1 MAYDS
6 PNTRSKLIGSAA
18 SLAAFLMF
26 AGRAQAQSYADDSS
40 SLVDI
45 AGLDGVTSVTQP
57 GDGSV
62 LVTLDTGETLT
73 LSAGD
78 VVIEN
83 GVVFADP
90 SVIADAGAAAGLS
103 INPYLIGAAA
113 VGVGVI
119 AAVAS
124 SDDDDGA
131 GANNNIVLNAP
142 PVFTSG
148 TEASVEEN
156 TLETGFTATAQDT
169 NGDALTFSISGG
181 ADAALFAIDANTGA
195 LSFAQAPDFE
205 VPGDA
210 DGNNDFVVEISVTDG
225 EFTAT
230 QTVTVTVTNIN
241 DNTPVIVSGNA
252 VTVTENGT
260 DAYQAEAN
268 DADGDAITFSLSGDD
283 AALFAIDAATGL
295 VTFIAAPDFEAP
307 GDANGDNAYQITVT
321 ASDGTN
327 TVSQAVT
334 ITVADQLEVI
344 GTDGNDAL
352 TGSDDADIIDAGAG
366 DDVIDSLQGS
376 DQISTGTGRDILNFA
391 GDPFE
396 GADVSAEG
404 RQIVGGEDFISD
416 FDFANDAY
424 RFDAEDFGVGG
435 EVRFASLDAN
445 ADGAAI
451 PAGSNVIVLLNA
463 DNDGDA
469 STPFLA
475 GTAAAQIAALVD
487 DAGPGFFVYW
497 NSNLGVNRLVYSTDL
512 SDPSADLKIV
522 SRQTDLSGQDAIDA
536 LADFNAENFEF
547 VSSTV
552 VGSEAGETVLGTDE
566 ADEIFAGAGDDRI
579 EGAGG
584 SDIITTGTGQD
595 DVVFAGDPF
604 EGADVSAAGRQIV
617 GNEDFIT
624 DFDFGN
630 DRFNLNAADFG
641 VEQAGID
648 GDVQFLALD
657 ANAEGAI
664 VPAGTNV
671 VVLLNS
677 DNDANPD
684 TPFLAGTAAAQIAE
698 LTEADGAGFFIY
710 WNSNL
715 GVNRLVYST
724 NLNDPTADLKIVARL
739 SDLEGQDAIDA
750 LADFSAENFVFEDVD
765 AADDTFVVN
774 AVNDGDVIAL
784 GANTVENADE
794 ASDIATGDTIDLSNL
809 TEGVSVD
816 LDAFNQAALNP
827 VATTQQGRLS
837 QGENTVTLV
846 DVENIIGT
854 DFNDT
859 LFGNQESNVI
869 LGGAGDDNIHPF
881 GGVDFVDGGEGTDT
895 LNLSAATGVTVDLET
910 NTVGPNT
917 FANFENVLGS
927 VNGDDTLLGDSGVNV
942 LNGRDGND
950 ILNGRGGSDTL
961 IGGTG
966 ADQFQFSGD
975 PFDGADVSAEGRQIV
990 GNEDFIEDFEF
1001 GTPTTTIEVVRAST
1015 TADVVSEAE
1024 AGNIYYNIHS
1034 TNFPAGEVRGQL
1046 ELSEDNRDEAGFGS
1060 VTFTAVLNGENEVQD
1075 PPVVTEA
1082 EGTGT
1087 VTFFIAPDGSV
1098 TYETL
1103 IEINAFDDDTLTVG
1117 HFHNAPAGANGPVVV
1132 DILADARADLG
1143 SIEGGTDEV
1152 GTLAIDVTDAAT
1164 TAEVLS
1170 EAEAGNIYYNI
1181 HSSNF
1186 PAGEVRGQLE
1196 LVSDERDAAG
1206 YGDVTFSAILNG
1218 ENEVQD
1224 PAVVT
1229 NADGDATITFTVAS
1243 DGSVTYTTDID
1254 IESFDPDT
1262 LTVGH
1267 LHNAPAGENGPVVQ
1281 DILADARET
1290 TGEIAGSTVN
1300 VPALDIV
1307 VNTAATTSDVLSE
1320 AEAGNIYYNIHS
1332 SNFPAG
1338 EVRGQLVL
1346 VSDERDAAGNGD
1358 VTFTAILNGENEVQ
1372 DPAVVTNADGV
1383 GNITFTVANGS
1394 VSYTTA
1400 VNIENFD
1407 IGTLTVGHL
1416 HNAPAG
1422 ANGPVVQD
1430 ILADAAADGS
1440 VTGSTIEQPQLDITV
1455 AETSVESSVLAEA
1468 EAGNIYFNIHS
1479 SDFPAGEVRGQLALT
1494 EDARDANG
1502 YGTVTFSAVLNGAQ
1516 EVQDPAVDTFADGT
1530 GTVVFTVANDGSVT
1544 YEASVNVTDFDVAR
1558 LTVGHLHNAPAG
1570 ENGPVVVD
1578 LLADANAT
1586 QGSIEGGE
1594 ATIPTLDIAVDFAET
1609 DASVV
1614 SEAEAGNIYFNIHS
1628 SNFPAGEVRGQLE
1641 LESDARDASGYGT
1654 VTFTAILNGLQEVQ
1668 DPPVDTDA
1676 EGVGTVTFD
1685 IAPDGTVTYSAT
1697 VDIENFDVSTL
1708 TVGHLH
1714 NAPAGENGPVVVDL
1728 LADARSPA
1736 GSIDGANE
1744 GGDVYSLNAADF
1756 GVEGDVSF
1764 LALDANAD
1772 GASIAAGT
1780 NVIVLLNSDN
1790 DANPDTPFLAGTAA
1804 AQIAELTEADGAGFF
1819 IYWNS
1824 NLGVNRLVYSTN
1836 LNDASADLKIVARQT
1851 DLEGQEAIDALSSFS
1866 AENFVF
1872 EGGSEAATA
1881 SLTETEEADLTQM
1894 ISDLEP
1900 VDFAAEVPVEL
1911 GLLSTLPSESGE
1923 VDASAGTPVGAFVGV
1938 DIDLDV
1944 DDADAAAVASQ
1955 TLNAAD
1961 GW

>member
-45 AGLDGVTSVTQP
+45 AGLDGVASVTQQ

-124 SDDDDGA
+124 DDDDDA
-131 GANNNIVLNAP
+131 PANVS

-148 TEASVEEN
+148 TAVSVDEN
-156 TLETGFTATAQDT
+156 ETATGFTATANDA

-230 QTVTVTVTNIN
+230 QTVTVTINNIN
-241 DNTPVIVSGNA
+241 DNAPVIVSGNA

-260 DAYQAEAN
+260 DAFQAEAN
-268 DADGDAITFSLSGDD
+268 DADGDAITFSISGDD

-307 GDANGDNAYQITVT
+307 ADANGDNAYQITVT

-327 TVSQAVT
+327 SVSQAVT

-352 TGSDDADIIDAGAG
+352 TGSNDADIIDAGAG

-376 DQISTGTGRDILNFA
+376 DQISTGTGRDILNFK

-416 FDFANDAY
+416 FDFTNDAY

-566 ADEIFAGAGDDRI
+566 ADEIFAGAGNDRI

-584 SDIITTGTGQD
+584 SDTITTGTGQD
-595 DVVFAGDPF
+595 AVVFA
-604 EGADVSAAGRQIV
+604 
-617 GNEDFIT
+617 
-624 DFDFGN
+624 
-630 DRFNLNAADFG
+630 
-641 VEQAGID
+641 
-648 GDVQFLALD
+648 
-657 ANAEGAI
+657 
-664 VPAGTNV
+664 
-671 VVLLNS
+671 
-677 DNDANPD
+677 
-684 TPFLAGTAAAQIAE
+684 
-698 LTEADGAGFFIY
+698 
-710 WNSNL
+710 
-715 GVNRLVYST
+715 
-724 NLNDPTADLKIVARL
+724 
-739 SDLEGQDAIDA
+739 
-750 LADFSAENFVFEDVD
+750 
-765 AADDTFVVN
+765 
-774 AVNDGDVIAL
+774 
-784 GANTVENADE
+784 
-794 ASDIATGDTIDLSNL
+794 
-809 TEGVSVD
+809 
-816 LDAFNQAALNP
+816 
-827 VATTQQGRLS
+827 
-837 QGENTVTLV
+837 
-846 DVENIIGT
+846 
-854 DFNDT
+854 
-859 LFGNQESNVI
+859 
-869 LGGAGDDNIHPF
+869 
-881 GGVDFVDGGEGTDT
+881 
-895 LNLSAATGVTVDLET
+895 
-910 NTVGPNT
+910 
-917 FANFENVLGS
+917 
-927 VNGDDTLLGDSGVNV
+927 
-942 LNGRDGND
+942 
-950 ILNGRGGSDTL
+950 
-961 IGGTG
+961 
-966 ADQFQFSGD
+966 GD

-1001 GTPTTTIEVVRAST
+1001 GTLTTTIEVVRAST

-1024 AGNIYYNIHS
+1024 AGNIYFNIHS

-1087 VTFFIAPDGSV
+1087 VTFFIAPDGTV

-1143 SIEGGTDEV
+1143 SIEGGIDDV

-1164 TAEVLS
+1164 TADVLS

-1229 NADGDATITFTVAS
+1229 NADGDATITFTVAN

-1281 DILADARET
+1281 DLLADARAT
-1290 TGEIAGSTVN
+1290 TGEIAGSTVD

-1307 VNTAATTSDVLSE
+1307 VTTAATTSDVLSE

-1358 VTFTAILNGENEVQ
+1358 VTFTAILNGESEVQ

-1383 GNITFTVANGS
+1383 GNITFTVANDGS
-1394 VSYTTA
+1394 VSYSTA

-1416 HNAPAG
+1416 HNAPA
-1422 ANGPVVQD
+1422 
-1430 ILADAAADGS
+1430 
-1440 VTGSTIEQPQLDITV
+1440 
-1455 AETSVESSVLAEA
+1455 
-1468 EAGNIYFNIHS
+1468 
-1479 SDFPAGEVRGQLALT
+1479 
-1494 EDARDANG
+1494 
-1502 YGTVTFSAVLNGAQ
+1502 
-1516 EVQDPAVDTFADGT
+1516 
-1530 GTVVFTVANDGSVT
+1530 
-1544 YEASVNVTDFDVAR
+1544 
-1558 LTVGHLHNAPAG
+1558 
-1570 ENGPVVVD
+1570 
-1578 LLADANAT
+1578 
-1586 QGSIEGGE
+1586 
-1594 ATIPTLDIAVDFAET
+1594 
-1609 DASVV
+1609 
-1614 SEAEAGNIYFNIHS
+1614 
-1628 SNFPAGEVRGQLE
+1628 
-1641 LESDARDASGYGT
+1641 
-1654 VTFTAILNGLQEVQ
+1654 
-1668 DPPVDTDA
+1668 
-1676 EGVGTVTFD
+1676 
-1685 IAPDGTVTYSAT
+1685 
-1697 VDIENFDVSTL
+1697 
-1708 TVGHLH
+1708 
-1714 NAPAGENGPVVVDL
+1714 
-1728 LADARSPA
+1728 
-1736 GSIDGANE
+1736 
-1744 GGDVYSLNAADF
+1744 
-1756 GVEGDVSF
+1756 
-1764 LALDANAD
+1764 
-1772 GASIAAGT
+1772 
-1780 NVIVLLNSDN
+1780 
-1790 DANPDTPFLAGTAA
+1790 
-1804 AQIAELTEADGAGFF
+1804 
-1819 IYWNS
+1819 
-1824 NLGVNRLVYSTN
+1824 
-1836 LNDASADLKIVARQT
+1836 
-1851 DLEGQEAIDALSSFS
+1851 
-1866 AENFVF
+1866 
-1872 EGGSEAATA
+1872 
-1881 SLTETEEADLTQM
+1881 
-1894 ISDLEP
+1894 
-1900 VDFAAEVPVEL
+1900 
-1911 GLLSTLPSESGE
+1911 
-1923 VDASAGTPVGAFVGV
+1923 
-1938 DIDLDV
+1938 
-1944 DDADAAAVASQ
+1944 
-1955 TLNAAD
+1955 
-1961 GW
+1961 

>member
-26 AGRAQAQSYADDSS
+26 AGRAQAQSYSNDSS
-40 SLVDI
+40 SLVDV
-45 AGLDGVTSVTQP
+45 ASLDGVASVTQQ

-62 LVTLDTGETLT
+62 LVTFDTGETLT

-83 GVVFADP
+83 GIAFADP
-90 SVIADAGAAAGLS
+90 SVLAASGSNAGID
-103 INPYLIGAAA
+103 INPYLIGAGL

-124 SDDDDGA
+124 DDDDDA
-131 GANNNIVLNAP
+131 PANVA

-148 TEASVEEN
+148 TAVSVDEN
-156 TLETGFTATAQDT
+156 ETATGFTATADDA
-169 NGDALTFSISGG
+169 NGDALTFSVTGG
-181 ADAALFAIDANTGA
+181 TDAALFAIDANTGA
-195 LSFAQAPDFE
+195 LSFVQAPDFE

-230 QTVTVTVTNIN
+230 QTVTVTVNNIN
-241 DNTPVIVSGNA
+241 DNAPVIVSGNS

-260 DAYQAEAN
+260 DAYQVEAN

-283 AALFAIDAATGL
+283 AALFTIDAATGL

-307 GDANGDNAYQITVT
+307 ADANGDNAYQITVT

-327 TVSQAVT
+327 TTSQAVT
-334 ITVADQLEVI
+334 ITVADQLEVT

-352 TGSDDADIIDAGAG
+352 TGSNEDDIIDAGAG

-376 DQISTGTGRDILNFA
+376 DQISTGAGRDILNFA

-424 RFDAEDFGVGG
+424 RFDAEDFGVGS

-512 SDPSADLKIV
+512 SDPAADLKIV
-522 SRQTDLSGQDAIDA
+522 SRQTDLSNQDAIDA

-547 VSSTV
+547 VSNTV
-552 VGSEAGETVLGTDE
+552 VGSEASETVTGTDE

-579 EGAGG
+579 EGASG
-584 SDIITTGTGQD
+584 SDTITTGTGQD

-604 EGADVSAAGRQIV
+604 DGVDVSAAGRQIV

-630 DRFNLNAADFG
+630 DRFNLNATDFG

-664 VPAGTNV
+664 IPAGTNV

-677 DNDANPD
+677 DNDGDAS

-698 LTEADGAGFFIY
+698 LTEADGAGFFVY

-724 NLNDPTADLKIVARL
+724 NLNDPSADLKIVARL

-765 AADDTFVVN
+765 TSDDSFVVN

-784 GANTVENADE
+784 GANTVENANE

-809 TEGVSVD
+809 SEGVSVD

-854 DFNDT
+854 DFDDT

-895 LNLSAATGVTVDLET
+895 LNLSAGTGFVVDLEAGT
-910 NTVGPNT
+910 AGPNT

-927 VNGDDTLLGDSGVNV
+927 VNGDDTILGDSGVNV
-942 LNGRDGND
+942 LNGRDGDD

-966 ADQFQFSGD
+966 ADQFQFPGD

-1046 ELSEDNRDEAGFGS
+1046 ELSEDNRDENGYGS

-1087 VTFFIAPDGSV
+1087 VTFFIAPDGTV

-1103 IEINAFDDDTLTVG
+1103 IEITDFDDDTLTVG

-1143 SIEGGTDEV
+1143 SIEGGTDDV

-1164 TAEVLS
+1164 TADVLS
-1170 EAEAGNIYYNI
+1170 EAEDGNIYFNI

-1218 ENEVQD
+1218 ESEVQD

-1229 NADGDATITFTVAS
+1229 NADGDATITFSVGD
-1243 DGSVTYTTDID
+1243 DGSVTYTTDIE
-1254 IESFDPDT
+1254 IESFDPAT

-1267 LHNAPAGENGPVVQ
+1267 LHNAPAGSNGPVVQ
-1281 DILADARET
+1281 DILADAGT
-1290 TGEIAGSTVN
+1290 
-1300 VPALDIV
+1300 
-1307 VNTAATTSDVLSE
+1307 
-1320 AEAGNIYYNIHS
+1320 
-1332 SNFPAG
+1332 
-1338 EVRGQLVL
+1338 
-1346 VSDERDAAGNGD
+1346 
-1358 VTFTAILNGENEVQ
+1358 
-1372 DPAVVTNADGV
+1372 
-1383 GNITFTVANGS
+1383 NGS
-1394 VSYTTA
+1394 IV
-1400 VNIENFD
+1400 
-1407 IGTLTVGHL
+1407 
-1416 HNAPAG
+1416 
-1422 ANGPVVQD
+1422 
-1430 ILADAAADGS
+1430 
-1440 VTGSTIEQPQLDITV
+1440 
-1455 AETSVESSVLAEA
+1455 
-1468 EAGNIYFNIHS
+1468 
-1479 SDFPAGEVRGQLALT
+1479 
-1494 EDARDANG
+1494 
-1502 YGTVTFSAVLNGAQ
+1502 
-1516 EVQDPAVDTFADGT
+1516 
-1530 GTVVFTVANDGSVT
+1530 
-1544 YEASVNVTDFDVAR
+1544 
-1558 LTVGHLHNAPAG
+1558 
-1570 ENGPVVVD
+1570 
-1578 LLADANAT
+1578 
-1586 QGSIEGGE
+1586 GGE

-1641 LESDARDASGYGT
+1641 LESDGRDASGYGT

-1714 NAPAGENGPVVVDL
+1714 NAPVGQNGPVVVDL
-1728 LADARSPA
+1728 LADARAPG

-1744 GGDVYSLNAADF
+1744 GGDLYSLNAADF
-1756 GVEGDVSF
+1756 GVDGDVSF
-1764 LALDANAD
+1764 LSLDANAE

-1780 NVIVLLNSDN
+1780 NVIVLLNPDN

-1804 AQIAELTEADGAGFF
+1804 AQIADLTEADGAGFF
-1819 IYWNS
+1819 VYWNS

-1851 DLEGQEAIDALSSFS
+1851 DLEGQDAINALSSFS

-1872 EGGSEAATA
+1872 EGGSEAETS
-1881 SLTETEEADLTQM
+1881 SLTEAEETDLTQM
-1894 ISDLEP
+1894 LSDLEA
-1900 VDFAAEVPVEL
+1900 VDFASDAPVGVEFLSVLSAEL
-1911 GLLSTLPSESGE
+1911 GE
-1923 VDASAGTPVGAFVGV
+1923 VDAKADMTVGFQAGAETEIAV
-1938 DIDLDV
+1938 DE
-1944 DDADAAAVASQ
+1944 ADAAAAASQ
-1955 TLNAAD
+1955 TLNGAD

>member
-45 AGLDGVTSVTQP
+45 AGLDGVASVTQQ

-241 DNTPVIVSGNA
+241 DNAPVIVSGNA

-307 GDANGDNAYQITVT
+307 ADANGDNAYQITVT

-416 FDFANDAY
+416 FDFANDSY

-584 SDIITTGTGQD
+584 SDTITTGTGQD
-595 DVVFAGDPF
+595 AVVFA
-604 EGADVSAAGRQIV
+604 
-617 GNEDFIT
+617 
-624 DFDFGN
+624 
-630 DRFNLNAADFG
+630 
-641 VEQAGID
+641 
-648 GDVQFLALD
+648 
-657 ANAEGAI
+657 
-664 VPAGTNV
+664 
-671 VVLLNS
+671 
-677 DNDANPD
+677 
-684 TPFLAGTAAAQIAE
+684 
-698 LTEADGAGFFIY
+698 
-710 WNSNL
+710 
-715 GVNRLVYST
+715 
-724 NLNDPTADLKIVARL
+724 
-739 SDLEGQDAIDA
+739 
-750 LADFSAENFVFEDVD
+750 
-765 AADDTFVVN
+765 
-774 AVNDGDVIAL
+774 
-784 GANTVENADE
+784 
-794 ASDIATGDTIDLSNL
+794 
-809 TEGVSVD
+809 
-816 LDAFNQAALNP
+816 
-827 VATTQQGRLS
+827 
-837 QGENTVTLV
+837 
-846 DVENIIGT
+846 
-854 DFNDT
+854 
-859 LFGNQESNVI
+859 
-869 LGGAGDDNIHPF
+869 
-881 GGVDFVDGGEGTDT
+881 
-895 LNLSAATGVTVDLET
+895 
-910 NTVGPNT
+910 
-917 FANFENVLGS
+917 
-927 VNGDDTLLGDSGVNV
+927 
-942 LNGRDGND
+942 
-950 ILNGRGGSDTL
+950 
-961 IGGTG
+961 
-966 ADQFQFSGD
+966 GD

-1015 TADVVSEAE
+1015 TADVVFEAE
-1024 AGNIYYNIHS
+1024 AGNIYFNIHS

-1087 VTFFIAPDGSV
+1087 VTFFIAPDGTV

-1143 SIEGGTDEV
+1143 SIEGGTYDV

-1229 NADGDATITFTVAS
+1229 NADGDATITFTVAN

-1290 TGEIAGSTVN
+1290 TGEIAGSTVD

-1502 YGTVTFSAVLNGAQ
+1502 YGTATFSAVLNGAQ

-1728 LADARSPA
+1728 LADAQAPA

-1900 VDFAAEVPVEL
+1900 VDFAAEIPVEL

-1923 VDASAGTPVGAFVGV
+1923 VDAPAGTPVGAFVGV

-1955 TLNAAD
+1955 TLNGAD